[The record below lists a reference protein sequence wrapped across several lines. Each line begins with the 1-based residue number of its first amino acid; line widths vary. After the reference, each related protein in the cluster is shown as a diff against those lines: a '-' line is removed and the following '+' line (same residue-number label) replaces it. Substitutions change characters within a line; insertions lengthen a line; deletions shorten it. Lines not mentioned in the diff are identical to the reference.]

1 LPLNDLRNLAI
12 AYFNFG
18 DQMNKFSINKFQ
30 RNAQSGFT
38 LIELVV
44 VMVILGILAAT
55 ALPRFANL
63 GGDARLAKL
72 QAARAAMLSGAAMY
86 HSRWLAAGSPTA
98 ATAYDDPS
106 VAVNGT
112 GFPTND
118 GIIVAAGGLTDYVT
132 TTAGSVS
139 TDAGHATC
147 VITYTAGT
155 GAVSAVPAVAD
166 CE

>member
-1 LPLNDLRNLAI
+1 
-12 AYFNFG
+12 
-18 DQMNKFSINKFQ
+18 MNKFSVGGFQ

-63 GGDARLAKL
+63 GSDARIAKM

-98 ATAYDDPS
+98 GGTYDTIVVNATGY
-106 VAVNGT
+106 
-112 GFPTND
+112 PTNAA
-118 GIIVAAGGLTDYVT
+118 IAAAAGGLTDYDT
-132 TTAGSVS
+132 ALTATAGTVASD
-139 TDAGHATC
+139 TNHTAC
-147 VITYTAGT
+147 LITYTAAT
-155 GAVSAVPAVAD
+155 GVVTAPPASTSTSCD
-166 CE
+166 

>member
-1 LPLNDLRNLAI
+1 
-12 AYFNFG
+12 
-18 DQMNKFSINKFQ
+18 MNKFSNKKIQ
-30 RNAQSGFT
+30 RSAQSGFT

-72 QAARAAMLSGAAMY
+72 QAARAAMMSGAAMY
-86 HSRWLAAGSPTA
+86 HSRWLAAGSPPAGGT
-98 ATAYDDPS
+98 YDT
-106 VAVNGT
+106 VVVNSD
-112 GFPTND
+112 GFPTD
-118 GIIVAAGGLTDYVT
+118 AGIVVAAGGLTDYVT
-132 TTAGSVS
+132 TPAGSVS
-139 TDAGHATC
+139 TDAGHTTC

-155 GAVSAVPAVAD
+155 GAVSAVPLVAD